1 MDADREAARK
11 ERMSEPPETRGSTL
25 KRVALGVALGGVA
38 MGAILLASNR
48 GRATM
53 VPTETS
59 RDAKPAVPPI
69 DANRPAETETAT
81 FAMG

>member
-25 KRVALGVALGGVA
+25 KRVALGVA